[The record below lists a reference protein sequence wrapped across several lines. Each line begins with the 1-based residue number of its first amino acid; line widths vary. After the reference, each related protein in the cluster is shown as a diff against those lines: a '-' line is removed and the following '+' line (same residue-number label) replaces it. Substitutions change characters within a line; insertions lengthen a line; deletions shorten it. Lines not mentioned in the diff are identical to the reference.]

1 MEGHA
6 QNCASRQRVTA
17 EERPD
22 LSAWE
27 LNRAVHD
34 CTCGALRKAQR
45 AQDLQYVK
53 RLAVFG
59 LATHQLRKKK
69 NT

>member
-1 MEGHA
+1 MITHA
-6 QNCASRQRVTA
+6 LDCATRQPVTA

-27 LNRAVHD
+27 LNRAVHE

-59 LATHQLRKKK
+59 LGPNQRKKK
-69 NT
+69 T